1 MENASK
7 ALIIA
12 GAILL
17 SILIIG
23 LGMSVYNS
31 ASSQLGSAKLD
42 AQELSAHNSQFLAYE
57 GKQKGAQVNAL
68 VTAIKTNN
76 SQYDDRKIGINF
88 SGTSNAAT
96 VDCYG
101 TATASGGES
110 ADASG
115 LSGTHDTVKAK
126 STTTYYVSFGY
137 GPNGCI
143 NCVEIHV
150 YSDADLKASTNL
162 GEYPKS

>member
-23 LGMSVYNS
+23 LGMTVYNS
-31 ASSQLGSAKLD
+31 ASSQLGGAKLD
-42 AQELSAHNSQFLAYE
+42 AQELQAHNSQFLAYE

-76 SQYDDRKIGINF
+76 AQYDDRKIGMNF
-88 SGTSNAAT
+88 SATSAPK
-96 VDCYG
+96 DIHCFG
-101 TATASGGES
+101 TAKSSGGDSIAE
-110 ADASG
+110 SG
-115 LSGTHDTVKAK
+115 LSGSHDTINAK
-126 STTTYYVSFGY
+126 STTSYYVSFGY
-137 GPNGCI
+137 AKNGCI

-150 YSDADLKASTNL
+150 YSDEDLNKSTNL
-162 GEYPKS
+162 GEKET

>member
-31 ASSQLGSAKLD
+31 ASSQLGGAKLD
-42 AQELSAHNSQFLAYE
+42 AQELQAHNSQFLAYE
-57 GKQKGAQVNAL
+57 GQQKGAQVNAL
-68 VTAIKTNN
+68 ITAIKSNN
-76 SQYDDRKIGINF
+76 AQYDDRKIGINF
-88 SGTSNAAT
+88 SPTSGKAT

-101 TATASGGES
+101 TATASGGDS
-110 ADASG
+110 AETSG
-115 LSGTHDTVKAK
+115 LSGTHDTVNAK
-126 STTTYYVSFGY
+126 SKTSYFVSFGY

-150 YSDADLKASTNL
+150 YSDADLKESTNL
-162 GEYPKS
+162 GEFPKS